1 MLHVSIGNIVCG
13 PANADPAFQPD
24 CKEDFMSFLLLITA
38 ATLLAWIPQALLGN
52 RYDLRMAMR
61 HGLALGLV
69 FTGIDHFVSAETRYV
84 PMIPPFL
91 ALQALVLVQASG
103 AAELLGAV
111 ALLMP
116 AAAYR
121 RVRLPDLR
129 PAAGIALALMFAV
142 LVIANINV
150 AVQGAQVD
158 GLEFGRTYYL
168 IRPFLQPIFILW
180 ALHATGWLPRRT
192 AASRGAGPEPS
203 GSA

>member
-1 MLHVSIGNIVCG
+1 
-13 PANADPAFQPD
+13 
-24 CKEDFMSFLLLITA
+24 MSFLLLITA
-38 ATLLAWIPQALLGN
+38 ASLLAWIPQALLGIP
-52 RYDLRMAMR
+52 RDFRMAMR

-91 ALQALVLVQASG
+91 ASQALFLVQASG

-116 AAAYR
+116 SGLYR
-121 RVRLPDLR
+121 WLRLPDLR
-129 PAAGIALALMFAV
+129 PAAGIALAVMFAV

-150 AVQGAQVD
+150 AMQGTQVE

-180 ALHATGWLPRRT
+180 ALYSTGVV
-192 AASRGAGPEPS
+192 AGIPSKKSTTPVSSEYSAPTTSSSSFSTSCSSSSEP
-203 GSA
+203 